1 MKSKRLRMIIPIA
14 ILAVAGIAFA
24 LYAPIGNLSSF
35 GWKDISL
42 ICPLGALGTMLAS
55 KTMIPRALISLAVA
69 IVAIVIL
76 GRAFCAWICPVPTV
90 SSLRDIFKKKG
101 DVPAVSGDDEGQT
114 LKLSDEELADLKRCT
129 RGCGSCAGKKSL
141 DSRHMVLGG
150 ALLSTAV
157 FGFPVFCLV
166 CPIGLTFATV
176 FLVILL
182 FSAGDVSWTVVA
194 VPALLAVEVIFFRK
208 WCSHVCPLSAFMS
221 LISKANRTFVPS
233 IDDSACL
240 ETTTGAHC
248 SRCAQ
253 ACTQKINP
261 RHPELGSDFCECT
274 KCRDCVDACPTGAI
288 KLSALPKARSGQ
300 VVLAG
305 KDGVCSEA
313 SVKTADGKREHEG
326 ESACESK

>member
-1 MKSKRLRMIIPIA
+1 MKSKRLRIIIPIA
-14 ILAVAGIAFA
+14 ILAIAGIAFA

-55 KTMIPRALISLAVA
+55 KTMVPRAVISLVIAVIA
-69 IVAIVIL
+69 IIIL
-76 GRAFCAWICPVPTV
+76 GRAFCAWICPVPV
-90 SSLRDIFKKKG
+90 ASSLRDIFKKKSSAHET
-101 DVPAVSGDDEGQT
+101 PSPESSEPIALTE
-114 LKLSDEELADLKRCT
+114 KELSDLKRCT
-129 RGCGSCAGKKSL
+129 RGCGSCAGKGSL
-141 DSRHMVLGG
+141 DSRHMILGG

-157 FGFPVFCLV
+157 FGFPVFCLI
-166 CPIGLTFATV
+166 CPIGLAFATV

-208 WCSHVCPLSAFMS
+208 WCTHICPLSAFMS

-233 IDDSACL
+233 IDDTACL

-253 ACTQKINP
+253 VCTQKINP

-274 KCRDCVDACPTGAI
+274 KCRDCVEACPSGAI
-288 KLSALPKARSGQ
+288 KLAMLPKAKGGRIALTATNGVCTESN
-300 VVLAG
+300 L
-305 KDGVCSEA
+305 KDGI
-313 SVKTADGKREHEG
+313 
-326 ESACESK
+326 ESRSPSDTD

>member
-1 MKSKRLRMIIPIA
+1 MKSKRLRIIIPLA
-14 ILAVAGIAFA
+14 ILALAGVAFA
-24 LYAPIGNLSSF
+24 IYAPIGNLSSF

-55 KTMIPRALISLAVA
+55 KTMIPRAVISLVIA
-69 IVAIVIL
+69 IAAIIIL
-76 GRAFCAWICPVPTV
+76 GRAFCAWICPVPVV
-90 SSLRDIFKKKG
+90 SNLRNIFKKKG
-101 DVPAVSGDDEGQT
+101 EAKSEPDAGEDAPVALTDKD
-114 LKLSDEELADLKRCT
+114 LADLKRCT

-166 CPIGLTFATV
+166 CPIGLAFATV
-176 FLVILL
+176 FLIILL

-221 LISKANRTFVPS
+221 LISKANRTFVPA
-233 IDDSACL
+233 IDDTACL

-253 ACTQKINP
+253 VCTQKINP

-274 KCRDCVDACPTGAI
+274 KCRDCVEACPANAI
-288 KLSALPKARSGQ
+288 KLSALPKKRDGRI
-300 VVLAG
+300 VLAG
-305 KDGVCSEA
+305 TDGVCGEA
-313 SVKTADGKREHEG
+313 SLASGKAEDASADK
-326 ESACESK
+326 